1 MSNSRSTK
9 AHVYAIDFTAVASGK
24 RIASTKR
31 KLRWRVGFTN
41 MDALANGETGSDCRG
56 EEHDITF
63 IWSVYTGKRLV
74 LADGQEVHYSV
85 QKGNIFEFSWT
96 MRGNHVLKIVAH
108 ANPPVG
114 RNSQITYRQYDFFID
129 GQSYFRMIKM
139 HRLGLNPDDA
149 GIPDKEYSMAMSSRA
164 GGAQLHVRYD
174 SKVTGSAK
182 KGYITDLETPH
193 NADEEDAYL
202 AEAIKNSM
210 EDQDETKAIEP
221 EQPVVRREMNQGN
234 DLLDFTSGPAPSV
247 LALPPSE
254 AATAG
259 LFPGPRMVQPVTIP
273 VVSQPV
279 LTSPPPMEP
288 IAPPMVPSTGSAPM
302 VPPMVAPTA
311 PPPVY
316 SLSQPSPYTQAP
328 IPALANSLQGGPTY
342 TAAPVS
348 ALPHNLSHQLVQT
361 QPTASNMYALPVVN
375 PPAPAS
381 MSFTSSA
388 TTTAPI
394 ACAPFNGS
402 TVDTSAAGLG
412 TDAKSA
418 YEKLATMD
426 PLGLVDKPPANRANP
441 FENTFTA
448 AAPAPTL
455 AGIKAMSQTIEK
467 KHVMQVSPENTSTS
481 NALIMTGNQNN
492 NWGLNNNLTQTGTTN
507 QPLPYPGTLQNQ
519 ALGTSTFQTSNTN
532 QPLPYPGTLQN
543 QALGTAAVT
552 TQPGYNQQQYQQQYT
567 SQQGQSN
574 GQQQSNTQAGYGQTQ
589 HQQQ

>member
-1 MSNSRSTK
+1 MMSNSRSSK

-31 KLRWRVGFTN
+31 KLRWRIGFTN
-41 MDALANGETGSDCRG
+41 KDALANGETGSDCRG

-85 QKGNIFEFSWT
+85 QKGSIFEFSWT

-114 RNSQITYRQYDFFID
+114 RSAQITYRQYDFFID

-149 GIPDKEYSMAMSSRA
+149 GIPDKEYSMAMSSRT
-164 GGAQLHVRYD
+164 GRPQLHMRYD

-210 EDQDETKAIEP
+210 KDQDDTKAIEP
-221 EQPVVRREMNQGN
+221 EHHVVRREMNQGS
-234 DLLDFTSGPAPSV
+234 DLLDFSSGPTPSA

-254 AATAG
+254 AATAA
-259 LFPGPRMVQPVTIP
+259 LFPGPRMVQPVTLP
-273 VVSQPV
+273 VVV
-279 LTSPPPMEP
+279 SPPLMAP
-288 IAPPMVPSTGSAPM
+288 IAPPMAPPMAPPTGPAPM
-302 VPPMVAPTA
+302 APPMVAPTA
-311 PPPVY
+311 PAPVY

-328 IPALANSLQGGPTY
+328 QPALANSLQVGPTY
-342 TAAPVS
+342 TAAPVN
-348 ALPHNLSHQLVQT
+348 ALPHNLSHAPIQT
-361 QPTASNMYALPVVN
+361 QPTASNMYAPSVVK

-381 MSFTSSA
+381 MSFTSS
-388 TTTAPI
+388 T
-394 ACAPFNGS
+394 
-402 TVDTSAAGLG
+402 DTSTAGLG

-418 YEKLATMD
+418 YDKLATMD
-426 PLGLVDKPPANRANP
+426 PLGLVDKPPAHRANP

-455 AGIKAMSQTIEK
+455 AGIKAMTQTLEK

-492 NWGLNNNLTQTGTTN
+492 NWGLNNNVTQTGTTN
-507 QPLPYPGTLQNQ
+507 HPLPYPGTLQNQ
-519 ALGTSTFQTSNTN
+519 ALGTSAFQTSTTN

-543 QALGTAAVT
+543 QALGTAAAT
-552 TQPGYNQQQYQQQYT
+552 TQPGYNQQQSQQQYAP
-567 SQQGQSN
+567 QQGQYY

-589 HQQQ
+589 HQ